1 MRNAVATHVGSRTLD
16 AQPAGVGLRLPHL
29 AEVATAVPPAPWL
42 EIHPENFLA
51 NPHARE
57 LLTEVALHFSVS
69 MHTVGLSIGSAD
81 GLDLKH
87 LTRIR
92 RLADEIDPVLVSGH
106 LAWSMYRGVY
116 LNDLLPL
123 PYNEETLRIVAA
135 HVDEIQQALGRAY
148 LVENPACYVGFRG
161 SRMGEA
167 EFLTEL
173 VRRSGCKL
181 LCDVGNVFVSAS
193 NMGYDP
199 YAYIDVLPAHA
210 VGEIHLGGFTP
221 EPDDGA
227 PGREVLIDTHAAAI
241 AEPVWELYAYALDR
255 FGPRPTLIE
264 WDNDI
269 PPFATLM
276 AQAERANAVAAR
288 VLGEGRQHAAAR

>member
-1 MRNAVATHVGSRTLD
+1 MRKAVATNAVGSTLD
-16 AQPAGVGLRLPHL
+16 AQRAGVGLRLPHL
-29 AEVATAVPPAPWL
+29 AEVAAAVPPVPWL

-57 LLTEVALHFSVS
+57 LLSEIAARYPVS

-81 GLDLKH
+81 GLDLEH
-87 LTRIR
+87 LTMIR

-106 LAWSMYRGVY
+106 LAWSMYGGVY

-123 PYNEETLRIVAA
+123 PYNDETLRIVAA
-135 HVDEIQQALGRAY
+135 HVDRIQQALGRPY
-148 LVENPACYVGFRG
+148 LVENPSCYVGLGR

-173 VRRSGCKL
+173 VHRTGCRL

-199 YAYIDVLPAHA
+199 YAYIDALPAHA

-227 PGREVLIDTHAAAI
+227 PGREVLIDTHAKAI
-241 AEPVWELYAYALDR
+241 AEPVWELLAHALDR
-255 FGPRPTLIE
+255 FGPRPTLLE

-276 AQAERANAVAAR
+276 AEAERANSVAAR
-288 VLGEGRQHAAAR
+288 VFGEVEQHAAAR

>member
-1 MRNAVATHVGSRTLD
+1 MRNAVATYAGSRTVD
-16 AQPAGVGLRLPHL
+16 AQRAGVGLRLPHL
-29 AEVATAVPPAPWL
+29 AEVATAVPPASFL

-57 LLTEVALHFSVS
+57 LLAVIGTRYRLSV
-69 MHTVGLSIGSAD
+69 HTVGLSIGSAD
-81 GLDLKH
+81 GVDLEH
-87 LTRIR
+87 LARVR
-92 RLADEIDPVLVSGH
+92 RLVDEIDPVLVSGH

-123 PYNEETLRIVAA
+123 PYDDETLRIVAA
-135 HVDEIQQALGRAY
+135 HVEQIQQALGRPY
-148 LVENPACYVGFRG
+148 LVENPACYVGFAG

-173 VRRSGCKL
+173 VHRTGCKL
-181 LCDVGNVFVSAS
+181 LCDVGNVFVSAT
-193 NMGYDP
+193 NMGYDA
-199 YAYIDVLPAHA
+199 YAYIDALPAHA

-241 AEPVWELYAYALDR
+241 AEPVWELYAYALGR

-276 AQAERANAVAAR
+276 AEAERANSVAAR